1 MILSTPEQN
10 LSSLDQTKDILS
22 KVSEYFRQL
31 NHDSKI
37 STDISEELQQLSY
50 SKNKSVPDLLAQSV
64 PFCDKIEKL
73 ILLSHEIKNNSF
85 RINLNL
91 DVKIRF
97 LKLTYEIIDEYWN
110 IIPEVNQNEI
120 RTSLESISSKT
131 GKQIIS
137 SYFKN
142 PSRLLALFFSLFHS
156 FKDKGKSSA
165 EINYYI
171 LRLSDSIRYKVGLL
185 DFIFPG
191 DKFLK
196 SLLRKFYSGRFNA
209 RPSLRSLVRDVAL
222 EYNLGKSPEQIA
234 KNNSLNLSLVH
245 DLLLWY
251 STFREETDLE
261 VFELSQKYNL
271 LILNSTQASISSDHI
286 GIKHFS
292 GLRIGNTL
300 EEQLRLNQPAMDLL
314 KAWIDKSPSSDD
326 ASIEIMNDEFRDF
339 QEIIDNN
346 RPVGRNVFS

>member
-1 MILSTPEQN
+1 MILSIPEQN
-10 LSSLDQTKDILS
+10 LSSLDQTKDVLS
-22 KVSEYFRQL
+22 KVSKYFRQL

-50 SKNKSVPDLLAQSV
+50 LKNKSVPDLLAQSV
-64 PFCDKIEKL
+64 PFCNKIEEL

-91 DVKIRF
+91 DVTIRF
-97 LKLTYEIIDEYWN
+97 LKLTYEIINEYWN
-110 IIPEVNQNEI
+110 IIPEANQNEI
-120 RTSLESISSKT
+120 KVSLESISSKT

-137 SYFKN
+137 SYFKD
-142 PSRLLALFFSLFHS
+142 PSRLLAVFFYVFHS

-185 DFIFPG
+185 DFMFPG
-191 DKFLK
+191 DKLLK
-196 SLLRKFYSGRFNA
+196 SFLRKLYSGRFNA

-222 EYNLGKSPEQIA
+222 EYKLGKIPEQIA
-234 KNNSLNLSLVH
+234 KDNSLNLSLVH
-245 DLLLWY
+245 DLLLLY
-251 STFREETDLE
+251 STFREETDLKI
-261 VFELSQKYNL
+261 FELSQKYNL
-271 LILNSTQASISSDHI
+271 LTLSSMQAQSSRDYI
-286 GIKHFS
+286 GMESFS

-300 EEQLRLNQPAMDLL
+300 EEQLRLNRPAMDLL
-314 KAWIDKSPSSDD
+314 KAWIDKSPNSND
-326 ASIEIMNDEFRDF
+326 ASIEIANDEFRDF

-346 RPVGRNVFS
+346 RPVERKVFS

>member
-1 MILSTPEQN
+1 MILSIPEQN
-10 LSSLDQTKDILS
+10 LSSLDQTKDVLS
-22 KVSEYFRQL
+22 KVSEYFRRL

-64 PFCDKIEKL
+64 PFCNKIEEL

-85 RINLNL
+85 RISLNL
-91 DVKIRF
+91 DAKVRF
-97 LKLTYEIIDEYWN
+97 LKLTHEIIDEYWN

-120 RTSLESISSKT
+120 KASLESISSKT
-131 GKQIIS
+131 GKHIIS

-142 PSRLLALFFSLFHS
+142 PSRLLAVFFYVFHS

-171 LRLSDSIRYKVGLL
+171 LRLSDSIRYKVGLS
-185 DFIFPG
+185 DFMFPG
-191 DKFLK
+191 DKLLK
-196 SLLRKFYSGRFNA
+196 SFLRKLYSGRFNA
-209 RPSLRSLVRDVAL
+209 RPFLRSLIKDVAL
-222 EYNLGKSPEQIA
+222 EYNLGKIPEQIA
-234 KNNSLNLSLVH
+234 KDNSLNLDLVH

-251 STFREETDLE
+251 STFREETDLKI
-261 VFELSQKYNL
+261 FEFSQKYKL
-271 LILNSTQASISSDHI
+271 LSSNSMQAQISKDCI
-286 GIKHFS
+286 GIKSFS

-300 EEQLRLNQPAMDLL
+300 EDQIRLNQPAMDLL
-314 KAWIDKSPSSDD
+314 TAWIDKSLNSND
-326 ASIEIMNDEFRDF
+326 ASIEIVNDEFRDF

-346 RPVGRNVFS
+346 RPSGQKVFL